1 MSGIVVRAV
10 EDHGEVGKFDYCVD
24 VVESV
29 RLVEAD
35 TLIREI
41 EADML
46 MIVSAD
52 VDEDALY
59 RLTVEQKVGEL
70 EWANGVY
77 TLTKDT
83 GVGDISDGALMWVGT
98 GSDVQACGFY
108 DNSDDTVMLDNSG
121 TYDDDN
127 VYIRYNITTARLGCI
142 LPLFAGVRVRVRLL
156 SDNGHD
162 VRILFC
168 KRCA

>member
-29 RLVEAD
+29 RLVESG
-35 TLIREI
+35 TVIREVN
-41 EADML
+41 ADML
-46 MIVSAD
+46 MIVSPD

-77 TLTKDT
+77 TLTKDA
-83 GVGDISDGALMWVGT
+83 GVGDISDGALLWVGA
-98 GSDVQACGFY
+98 GSSVQACGLY
-108 DNSDDTVMLDNSG
+108 DNSDDSVSLDDASV
-121 TYDDDN
+121 YDEEN
-127 VYIRYNITTARLGCI
+127 VYIRYQITTARLGCI
-142 LPLFAGVRVRVRLL
+142 LPMFADVQVRVRLL

>member
-46 MIVSAD
+46 MIVSPD
-52 VDEDALY
+52 VDEDSSY
-59 RLTVEQKVGEL
+59 RLYVEQRVGTL
-70 EWANGVY
+70 GWADNVY
-77 TLTKDT
+77 TLTKDA
-83 GVGDISDGALMWVGT
+83 GVGDISDGALLWVGT

-108 DNSDDTVMLDNSG
+108 DNSDDSVSLDDAG
-121 TYDDDN
+121 VYDEEN
-127 VYIRYNITTARLGCI
+127 VYIRYQITTARLGCI
-142 LPLFAGVRVRVRLL
+142 LPVFSGISVTVKIL

>member
-10 EDHGEVGKFDYCVD
+10 EDHGEIGKFDYCVD

-29 RLVEAD
+29 RLVESD
-35 TLIREI
+35 TVIREI
-41 EADML
+41 DADML
-46 MIVSAD
+46 MIVSPD
-52 VDEDALY
+52 VDEDSPY
-59 RLTVEQKVGEL
+59 RLYVEQRVGDL
-70 EWANGVY
+70 EWADSTY

-83 GVGDISDGALMWVGT
+83 GVGDISDGALLWVIGKH
-98 GSDVQACGFY
+98 GQQACGFY
-108 DNSDDTVMLDNSG
+108 DNSDDSVSLDNAG
-121 TYDDDN
+121 AYDEYGA
-127 VYIRYNITTARLGCI
+127 YIRYQITTARLGCI
-142 LPLFAGVRVRVRLL
+142 LPVFSGISVTVKIL

>member
-46 MIVSAD
+46 MIVSPD
-52 VDEDALY
+52 VDEDSPY
-59 RLTVEQKVGEL
+59 RLYVEQRVGTL
-70 EWANGVY
+70 GWADNVY
-77 TLTKDT
+77 TLTKDA
-83 GVGDISDGALMWVGT
+83 GVGDISDGALLWVGT
-98 GSDVQACGFY
+98 GSGVQACGFY
-108 DNSDDTVMLDNSG
+108 DNSDDTVLLDNSG
-121 TYDDDN
+121 TYDEHD
-127 VYIRYNITTARLGCI
+127 VYIRYQITTARLGCI
-142 LPLFAGVRVRVRLL
+142 LPLFAGVQVGVRLL

>member
-35 TLIREI
+35 TVIRKI
-41 EADML
+41 DADML
-46 MIVSAD
+46 MIVSPD
-52 VDEDALY
+52 VDEENLY
-59 RLTVEQKVGEL
+59 RLIVEQRVGSVG
-70 EWANGVY
+70 WAAGAY
-77 TLTKDT
+77 TLIKDT
-83 GVGDISDGALMWVGT
+83 GVGDISDGALLWVGET
-98 GSDVQACGFY
+98 ACSFY
-108 DNSDDTVMLDNSG
+108 DNNNNSVILDG
-121 TYDDDN
+121 AGGAYDGEN
-127 VYIRYNITTARLGCI
+127 VNIRYQITTARLGCI
-142 LPLFAGVRVRVRLL
+142 LPLFAGVQVRVRLL

>member
-29 RLVEAD
+29 RLVESD
-35 TLIREI
+35 TVIREVD
-41 EADML
+41 ADML

-52 VDEDALY
+52 VDEDDLHRLY
-59 RLTVEQKVGEL
+59 VEQKVGAID
-70 EWANGVY
+70 WANNVY
-77 TLTKDT
+77 TLTKDA
-83 GVGDISDGALMWVGT
+83 GIGAISDGALLWVIDKDGA
-98 GSDVQACGFY
+98 QACGFY
-108 DNSDDTVMLDNSG
+108 DDSDDSVALDSAG
-121 TYDDDN
+121 AFDEGE
-127 VYIRYNITTARLGCI
+127 VYIRYQITTARLGCI
-142 LPLFAGVRVRVRLL
+142 LPLFAAVQTKIKLL

>member
-35 TLIREI
+35 TVIRQI
-41 EADML
+41 DADML
-46 MIVSAD
+46 MIASPD
-52 VDEDALY
+52 VDDENLY
-59 RLTVEQKVGEL
+59 RLIIEQRVGTL
-70 EWANGVY
+70 EWDDGAY
-77 TLTKDT
+77 TLTKDA
-83 GVGDISDGALMWVGT
+83 GIGDISDGTLLWVSET
-98 GSDVQACGFY
+98 ACGFY
-108 DNSDDTVMLDNSG
+108 DNSDDSINLDNAG
-121 TYDDDN
+121 IYDEED
-127 VYIRYNITTARLGCI
+127 VFIRYQITTARLGCI
-142 LPLFAGVRVRVRLL
+142 LPLFAGVQARVRLL